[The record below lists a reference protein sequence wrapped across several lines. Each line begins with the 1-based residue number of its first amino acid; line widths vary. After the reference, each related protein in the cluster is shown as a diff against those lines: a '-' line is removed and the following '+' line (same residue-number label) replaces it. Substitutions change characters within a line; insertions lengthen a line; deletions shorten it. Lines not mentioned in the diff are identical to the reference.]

1 MGHYKTFDLE
11 VSLDDW
17 DDEDLLDEIRNRGIP
32 IDAAENPE
40 EANDLLCEIW
50 RLRRNGCEYDHLMDK
65 FLSDTLG
72 VVI

>member
-1 MGHYKTFDLE
+1 MGRYKTFDID
-11 VSLDDW
+11 VSLEEW
-17 DDEDLLDEIRNRGIP
+17 DDEDLLDELRDRGIST
-32 IDAAENPE
+32 PE
-40 EANDLLCEIW
+40 EPEESVALLREIW

>member
-1 MGHYKTFDLE
+1 MSRYKTFDID
-11 VSLDDW
+11 VSLEEW
-17 DDEDLLDEIRNRGIP
+17 DDEDLLDELRDRGISTP
-32 IDAAENPE
+32 DDPE
-40 EANDLLCEIW
+40 ESIALLREIW

>member
-1 MGHYKTFDLE
+1 MGHYKTFDIE
-11 VSLDDW
+11 VSLEEW
-17 DDEDLLDEIRNRGIP
+17 DDEDLLDELRDRGLTAVE
-32 IDAAENPE
+32 DPE
-40 EANDLLCEIW
+40 ESIALLREIW

>member
-1 MGHYKTFDLE
+1 MSRYKTFDIE
-11 VSLDDW
+11 VSLDEW
-17 DDEDLLDEIRNRGIP
+17 DDEDLLDELRDRGIST
-32 IDAAENPE
+32 PE
-40 EANDLLCEIW
+40 EPEESIALLREIW

>member
-1 MGHYKTFDLE
+1 MSRYKTFDID
-11 VSLDDW
+11 VSLDEW
-17 DDEDLLDEIRNRGIP
+17 SDEDLLDELRDRGIST
-32 IDAAENPE
+32 PE
-40 EANDLLCEIW
+40 EPEESVALLREIW